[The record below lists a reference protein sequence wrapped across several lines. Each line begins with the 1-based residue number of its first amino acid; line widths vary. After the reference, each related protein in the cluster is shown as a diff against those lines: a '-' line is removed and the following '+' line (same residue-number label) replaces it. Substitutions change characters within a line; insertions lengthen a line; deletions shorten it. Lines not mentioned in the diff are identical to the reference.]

1 MEAAVATAIAITTIV
16 AMFVIAIVR
25 LSIIWYKKARHKKNT
40 T

>member
-1 MEAAVATAIAITTIV
+1 MKAAIAAIAII
-16 AMFVIAIVR
+16 ALFVIAIVG